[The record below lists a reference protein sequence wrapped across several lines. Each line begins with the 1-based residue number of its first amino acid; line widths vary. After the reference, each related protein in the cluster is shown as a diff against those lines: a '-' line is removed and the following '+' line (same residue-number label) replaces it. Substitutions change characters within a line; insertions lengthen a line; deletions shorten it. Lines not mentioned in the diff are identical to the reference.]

1 MAHLARVL
9 PELGAVRK
17 VHLALFAGGQVD
29 PQIQPRI
36 DAGELLLYTVA
47 DLFDV

>member
-1 MAHLARVL
+1 LARIL